1 MAKSRRPEP
10 PPEAALI
17 QTALKSA
24 RLSARSAAKRA
35 GISDARWRQI
45 VSGYQS
51 VSGSY
56 IAVRAPAETLARMAH
71 TVGLAADQLAE
82 AGREDA
88 AQELQELIDT
98 QPASPAADYTSDP
111 HIEAVAQLLAT
122 LPPEAQEEVLRRIG
136 RGLPGTEEQAVAPT
150 QRRAG

>member
-1 MAKSRRPEP
+1 MAKSTRPEP

-17 QTALKSA
+17 RTALKVA

-51 VSGSY
+51 VSGEQ
-56 IAVRAPAETLARMAH
+56 IPVKAPADTLARMAQV
-71 TVGLAADQLAE
+71 VGVSADQLTG

-88 AQELQELIDT
+88 AQALREMEALAPSMPTET
-98 QPASPAADYTSDP
+98 YASDP
-111 HIEAVAQLLAT
+111 HIEAVMQLLTT
-122 LPPEAQEEVLRRIG
+122 LPPEAQEEVLRRFQ
-136 RGLPGTEEQAVAPT
+136 RTVPGGDDHVTRPEQ
-150 QRRAG
+150 RHAG